1 MQGGGMMLIL
11 KILALLLC
19 ALALIVT
26 FRTENVLRA
35 VFRVE
40 SPDKD
45 LILKT
50 KTITLCVTIILFAVV
65 MIVFR

>member
-1 MQGGGMMLIL
+1 MLIL
-11 KILALLLC
+11 KILALILC

-40 SPDKD
+40 NPDKNT
-45 LILKT
+45 ILKT
-50 KTITLCVTIILFAVV
+50 KAITLVITMIFFIVV
-65 MIVFR
+65 LAIFR

>member
-1 MQGGGMMLIL
+1 MIIL
-11 KILALLLC
+11 KILALILC

-40 SPDKD
+40 NPDKD
-45 LILKT
+45 TILKT
-50 KTITLCVTIILFAVV
+50 KAITLVITMIFFVV
-65 MIVFR
+65 VLAIFR

>member
-1 MQGGGMMLIL
+1 MLIL

>member
-1 MQGGGMMLIL
+1 MLVL
-11 KILALLLC
+11 KILALILC

-40 SPDKD
+40 SPEKD
-45 LILKT
+45 VILKT
-50 KTITLCVTIILFAVV
+50 KAITLCITIVLFIAV

>member
-1 MQGGGMMLIL
+1 MLIL

-26 FRTENVLRA
+26 FRTENILRA

-40 SPDKD
+40 RPDRK

-50 KTITLCVTIILFAVV
+50 KAVTLCATIALFITV
-65 MIVFR
+65 MIIFR